1 MAKKSN
7 KTEKHAEEVAPKK
20 ASKNDVVSY
29 VLRDIEKR
37 DGILTPHAVVDEAKD
52 NSSPLHKY
60 FEWDDNKA
68 GSEYR
73 LWQARK
79 LIANVKVQFVGDE
92 EADLFYNA
100 RVVIKNVPVQGYF
113 NLSKVLSDEDVYN
126 KVLREFVKDME
137 ALEKKYSTLKELKD
151 VINKS
156 QLAQLKKSLT
166 V

>member
-1 MAKKSN
+1 
-7 KTEKHAEEVAPKK
+7 
-20 ASKNDVVSY
+20 
-29 VLRDIEKR
+29 
-37 DGILTPHAVVDEAKD
+37 
-52 NSSPLHKY
+52 
-60 FEWDDNKA
+60 
-68 GSEYR
+68 
-73 LWQARK
+73 
-79 LIANVKVQFVGDE
+79 
-92 EADLFYNA
+92 
-100 RVVIKNVPVQGYF
+100 VQGYF